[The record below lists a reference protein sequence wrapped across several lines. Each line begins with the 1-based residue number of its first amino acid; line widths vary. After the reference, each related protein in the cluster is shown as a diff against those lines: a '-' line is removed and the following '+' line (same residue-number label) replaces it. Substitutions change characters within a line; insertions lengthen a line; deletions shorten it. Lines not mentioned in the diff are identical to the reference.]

1 MAKIENIGGSDQ
13 INLSASVGRNG
24 TNHKDDVIAV
34 QAMLKYALEGISG
47 WEGVRFPQP
56 TGTMDAQ
63 TRSLIK
69 KFQRFLRRYNP
80 TAPVDGRIDPADG
93 QMARGKKV
101 MWTIIAL
108 NTQAMETWLLNKR
121 MGANYIHAVGL
132 LYPAFKVAVGDE
144 GVGSLNL
151 PLDGGSNGVGTLG
164 LELE

>member
-1 MAKIENIGGSDQ
+1 MAKIENIGGDNQ
-13 INLSASVGRNG
+13 INIGASVGRNG

-34 QAMLKYALEGISG
+34 QAMLKYALEGVRG

-69 KFQRFLRRYNP
+69 KFQRFLKRSNP
-80 TAPVDGRIDPADG
+80 SASVDGRIDPADG
-93 QMARGKKV
+93 QLTRGKKA

-108 NTQAMETWLLNKR
+108 NTQAMETWLINKN

-144 GVGSLNL
+144 GVGTLNL
-151 PLDGGSNGVGTLG
+151 PLEGGSNGVGSLG